1 MGSADLIAEHIR
13 ATSGSNFLNVE
24 ANHVELSTEHI
35 FGHDCQPER
44 NTLACNNSDRL
55 SRVS

>member
-1 MGSADLIAEHIR
+1 MGSADLIVEHIR
-13 ATSGSNFLNVE
+13 ATSGSNFLVE

-35 FGHDCQPER
+35 FGHDCRSER